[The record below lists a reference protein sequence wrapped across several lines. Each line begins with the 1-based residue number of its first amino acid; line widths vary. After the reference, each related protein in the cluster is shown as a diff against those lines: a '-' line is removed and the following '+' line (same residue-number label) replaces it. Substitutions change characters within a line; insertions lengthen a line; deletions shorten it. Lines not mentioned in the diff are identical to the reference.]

1 VVKNIKPEELM
12 QKVRI
17 YWGHAHRRG
26 ATDGTLIDD
35 ANYVNWFVKTI
46 KCIPTTSKTCELASN
61 ILVDNKELEKLCGQ
75 YMCFSSISLPPDK
88 TPWHE
93 VFNFKTKLSGD
104 DYFDL
109 LEKIRHDEKNL
120 RDNLDRIQ
128 MIYSHIFKEMHSWTS
143 DEQKT
148 LKTRVN
154 SLHLL
159 TENDQWKPTGDLF
172 FYMES
177 TGVNNNMNDAIPCL
191 KLDYK
196 NRNQQHLNQ
205 FLDFFNIQK
214 IRPNDLKLADKQS
227 SPAEHFRRKLIEISP
242 FLKKWLK
249 HSSVSSNVISSIDK
263 KIQQE
268 NDFIESDR
276 LQLFYNQKFVQEA
289 NVYFDIHH
297 KQLYVRRPWN
307 SETTFIDLPNKLC
320 QLLNIRGFEQN
331 IRFLLKGTIEEI
343 RNHFYTNSIEIPTK
357 EDIVILESLSK
368 TGNRI
373 YKSIFSLNFI
383 HSRCCTT
390 T

>member
-1 VVKNIKPEELM
+1 
-12 QKVRI
+12 
-17 YWGHAHRRG
+17 
-26 ATDGTLIDD
+26 
-35 ANYVNWFVKTI
+35 
-46 KCIPTTSKTCELASN
+46 
-61 ILVDNKELEKLCGQ
+61 
-75 YMCFSSISLPPDK
+75 
-88 TPWHE
+88 
-93 VFNFKTKLSGD
+93 
-104 DYFDL
+104 
-109 LEKIRHDEKNL
+109 
-120 RDNLDRIQ
+120 
-128 MIYSHIFKEMHSWTS
+128 
-143 DEQKT
+143 
-148 LKTRVN
+148 
-154 SLHLL
+154 
-159 TENDQWKPTGDLF
+159 
-172 FYMES
+172 
-177 TGVNNNMNDAIPCL
+177 
-191 KLDYK
+191 
-196 NRNQQHLNQ
+196 LNQ

-249 HSSVSSNVISSIDK
+249 HSSVSSNIISSIDK

>member
-1 VVKNIKPEELM
+1 
-12 QKVRI
+12 
-17 YWGHAHRRG
+17 
-26 ATDGTLIDD
+26 
-35 ANYVNWFVKTI
+35 
-46 KCIPTTSKTCELASN
+46 
-61 ILVDNKELEKLCGQ
+61 
-75 YMCFSSISLPPDK
+75 
-88 TPWHE
+88 
-93 VFNFKTKLSGD
+93 
-104 DYFDL
+104 
-109 LEKIRHDEKNL
+109 
-120 RDNLDRIQ
+120 
-128 MIYSHIFKEMHSWTS
+128 
-143 DEQKT
+143 
-148 LKTRVN
+148 
-154 SLHLL
+154 
-159 TENDQWKPTGDLF
+159 
-172 FYMES
+172 MES

-227 SPAEHFRRKLIEISP
+227 SPAEHFRRKLIEISS